1 MKLRIFKALWGMTGP
16 MPEQLK
22 RIKEAG
28 YDGIEVWVAAF
39 SLSSAE
45 WIRLV
50 EEYQLQLIV
59 AAAIEDADSLQRQ
72 LTELAAF
79 QPLKI
84 NVQGG
89 RDSMTWAEGCR
100 FLEEALRVEATL
112 GVPVL
117 HETHRGKLF
126 FNPWTTAAYLREF
139 ERIKITADYSHWV
152 NVCERLPDDQAEV
165 LMLAK
170 QRAQHIHGRV
180 GSTFM
185 GAWVMPKARRCQ
197 TPPRRNTPPSWPGT
211 NSSGIRF
218 ISGVQMPEQKPS
230 PSHRSRNLHL
240 HTGVRPAGVS
250 PHPALYP
257 RTCCRFVDDL
267 PVGGEPRPPAVES
280 CNGITSSR

>member
-16 MPEQLK
+16 VQEQLK
-22 RIKEAG
+22 QVKEAG
-28 YDGIEVWVAAF
+28 YDGIEVWTAAF
-39 SLSSAE
+39 SLSSTE

-50 EEYQLQLIV
+50 EEYQLELIV

-117 HETHRGKLF
+117 HESHRGKLF

-139 ERIKITADYSHWV
+139 EGIKITADYSHWV
-152 NVCERLPDDQAEV
+152 NVCERLPDDQATA
-165 LMLAK
+165 LSLAN

-180 GSTFM
+180 GYAEGPQVPDPAAPEYATELAWHEQQWDQIHQQRSAAGAETFTF
-185 GAWVMPKARRCQ
+185 
-197 TPPRRNTPPSWPGT
+197 TPEYGPPGY
-211 NSSGIRF
+211 
-218 ISGVQMPEQKPS
+218 
-230 PSHRSRNLHL
+230 L
-240 HTGVRPAGVS
+240 HTLPYTNVPVA
-250 PHPALYP
+250 
-257 RTCCRFVDDL
+257 DL
-267 PVGGEPRPPAVES
+267 WTVCLWAANRARQRWSE
-280 CNGITSSR
+280 TSTSHQEA